1 MMEGDEL
8 YHRVCEERGV
18 SREEMGLP
26 MLLAPAGALVGKEA
40 ISTGMRELIRDN
52 CGIPETVWYY
62 QRPDCKDCQAVSGI
76 IWETAASHP
85 QYLFIEIDTTDEEA
99 KETFKE
105 LLREL
110 GIPQE
115 EWEVPFLYN
124 GHIWLSGCEDIESR
138 LQEIF

>member
-1 MMEGDEL
+1 M
-8 YHRVCEERGV
+8 
-18 SREEMGLP
+18 
-26 MLLAPAGALVGKEA
+26 GKEA
-40 ISTGMRELIRDN
+40 ISAGMRELIHDS
-52 CGIPETVWYY
+52 CGVPETVWYY
-62 QRPDCKDCQAVSGI
+62 QRPDCKDCQAVSDI
-76 IWETAASHP
+76 IRETAASHP
-85 QYLFIEIDTTDEEA
+85 QYFFIEVDTTDEEA

-124 GHIWLSGCEDIESR
+124 GDIWLSGSEDIESR